1 MKRDIKI
8 NYGKIEDIIS
18 NIIKYDGALNNMESS
33 LNCIKGEINNSTG
46 ESIDSLLNNY
56 ELLIK
61 NIGICKE
68 ELNDLRKILSD
79 YINEMSGYAQAIH
92 RGSLIRID
100 RNDVWWNIKSMEG
113 IINQI
118 TDEQLRWGYNYSG
131 SWSSDKDVIRRE
143 EYNASQIESINHIV
157 EKYVNKLNG
166 KIQEIYAIH
175 NSKVIPF
182 ENTDDAF
189 RDKAWNMYWKCT
201 GLGDWV
207 GDFFGFLDKSFNNI
221 IDGVLKGL
229 TDLVVGLAQLAIGAV
244 EYVGSCAVVVLCEPF
259 GGAPDWAKNKVN
271 EDNELI
277 SSILKDPAL
286 IIEGIA
292 QDASDAIDE
301 KGICYSV
308 GYLGGTFLG
317 TKCLDK
323 ITKGVKGLIS
333 GGKAATINSLD
344 DIARYGLNSLDDII
358 EKAGIQS
365 VDDLTRIGVTSAEDL
380 SKLGVNSVDDLAKL
394 GINNIDELRKLGV
407 LPEDLSKIGIKINF
421 ENEIPRTAKEWN
433 EFLSQKYGKDK
444 VYLCTDEK
452 SLINSISEK
461 LEDYRIKIDGDKYAK
476 SAVAYDGKNLD
487 TVSMATSNSHEYNPT
502 ILVDSETF
510 DKDMFN
516 EILEK
521 CSGDE
526 SVAYSKYYEHTLT
539 EDYIRNSISD
549 KFFRSKGLIKDD
561 VISEMKKLT
570 DAIESTK
577 NEARK
582 AGKFSILTGEP
593 SFKDWNVE
601 NCAEVWSTRKA
612 ILNGAKFDD
621 ISFKCVQTRIGNY
634 APPCA
639 NCEITF
645 ENLNNIGKGK

>member
-18 NIIKYDGALNNMESS
+18 NIIKYDGALNDMESS
-33 LNCIKGEINNSTG
+33 LNCIKAEINNSTG

-92 RGSLIRID
+92 RGSLIRVD

-118 TDEQLRWGYNYSG
+118 TDEQMRWGYNYSG
-131 SWSSDKDVIRRE
+131 SWSSDKDVIERE
-143 EYNASQIESINHIV
+143 EHNGRQIESINHIV
-157 EKYVNKLNG
+157 EKYVNILNQ

-189 RDKAWNMYWKCT
+189 RDRAWNMYWKCT
-201 GLGDWV
+201 GFGDWV

-259 GGAPDWAKNKVN
+259 GGAPDWIKNKV
-271 EDNELI
+271 DSGNELI

-317 TKCLDK
+317 TKGLDK
-323 ITKGVKGLIS
+323 ITKGVKGLIT
-333 GGKAATINSLD
+333 GGKAATINSVD

-365 VDDLTRIGVTSAEDL
+365 VDDLARIGVTSAEDL

-394 GINNIDELRKLGV
+394 GINNIDELRKLGISS
-407 LPEDLSKIGIKINF
+407 EELSKVGIKTNF
-421 ENEIPRTAKEWN
+421 ENEIPLTGEEWN
-433 EFLSQKYGKDK
+433 EFLSEKYGPENVTWETKELSNPKLFK
-444 VYLCTDEK
+444 VSDSALNH
-452 SLINSISEK
+452 SSI
-461 LEDYRIKIDGDKYAK
+461 GDF
-476 SAVAYDGKNLD
+476 
-487 TVSMATSNSHEYNPT
+487 TYNPKT
-502 ILVDSETF
+502 GKVSKMKGGGHGQANIDFLDANGLKYEIVDTYPNGVRVGNVEDHKVKAKRTGNNQSWFPKNWT
-510 DKDMFN
+510 
-516 EILEK
+516 
-521 CSGDE
+521 E
-526 SVAYSKYYEHTLT
+526 SDIVNAGEYVGNLKENINAA
-539 EDYIRNSISD
+539 D
-549 KFFRSKGLIKDD
+549 G
-561 VISEMKKLT
+561 VISYGEVNGVRVGVIRT
-570 DAIESTK
+570 NGQISTVFPDAIMQ
-577 NEARK
+577 
-582 AGKFSILTGEP
+582 P
-593 SFKDWNVE
+593 
-601 NCAEVWSTRKA
+601 
-612 ILNGAKFDD
+612 
-621 ISFKCVQTRIGNY
+621 
-634 APPCA
+634 
-639 NCEITF
+639 
-645 ENLNNIGKGK
+645 

>member
-18 NIIKYDGALNNMESS
+18 NIIKYDGALNDMEAS
-33 LNCIKGEINNSTG
+33 LKYIKAEINNSTG

-92 RGSLIRID
+92 RGSLIRVD

-118 TDEQLRWGYNYSG
+118 TDEQMRWGYNYSG
-131 SWSSDKDVIRRE
+131 SWSSDKDVIERE
-143 EYNASQIESINHIV
+143 EHNGRQIESINHIV
-157 EKYVNKLNG
+157 EKYVNILNQ

-229 TDLVVGLAQLAIGAV
+229 TDLVVGLVQLAIGAV

-277 SSILKDPAL
+277 LSILKDPAL
-286 IIEGIA
+286 IVEGIA

-301 KGICYSV
+301 KGICYSA

-317 TKCLDK
+317 TKGLDK
-323 ITKGVKGLIS
+323 IAKGVKGLIS

-365 VDDLTRIGVTSAEDL
+365 VDDLARIGVTSAEDL
-380 SKLGVNSVDDLAKL
+380 SKLGVNSVDDLARL
-394 GINNIDELRKLGV
+394 GINNIDELSKLGI
-407 LPEDLSKIGIKINF
+407 LPEDLSKAGIKGVRQPVSVNA
-421 ENEIPRTAKEWN
+421 NEIR
-433 EFLSQKYGKDK
+433 FSQSSVNGA
-444 VYLCTDEK
+444 DE
-452 SLINSISEK
+452 IISSMK
-461 LEDYRIKIDGDKYAK
+461 ANGWKGDPIDVIKM
-476 SAVAYDGKNLD
+476 SDGKL
-487 TVSMATSNSHEYNPT
+487 TT
-502 ILVDSETF
+502 IDNTRVVAAREAGIDAKAIIH
-510 DKDMFN
+510 DAN
-516 EILEK
+516 EILPENLIDRFTTK
-521 CSGDE
+521 
-526 SVAYSKYYEHTLT
+526 
-539 EDYIRNSISD
+539 
-549 KFFRSKGLIKDD
+549 KGVPK
-561 VISEMKKLT
+561 T
-570 DAIESTK
+570 WG
-577 NEARK
+577 EAME
-582 AGKFSILTGEP
+582 L
-593 SFKDWNVE
+593 
-601 NCAEVWSTRKA
+601 
-612 ILNGAKFDD
+612 
-621 ISFKCVQTRIGNY
+621 RIGKQK
-634 APPCA
+634 AS
-639 NCEITF
+639 F
-645 ENLNNIGKGK
+645 RNNNPFGADVMERIGK

>member
-18 NIIKYDGALNNMESS
+18 NIIKYDGALNDMEAS
-33 LNCIKGEINNSTG
+33 LNCIKAEINNSTG

-92 RGSLIRID
+92 RGSLIRVD

-118 TDEQLRWGYNYSG
+118 TDEQMRWGYNYSG

-143 EYNASQIESINHIV
+143 EHNGRQIESINHIV
-157 EKYVNKLNG
+157 EKYVNTLNQ

-189 RDKAWNMYWKCT
+189 RDRAWNMYWKCT
-201 GLGDWV
+201 GFGDWV

-277 SSILKDPAL
+277 LSILKDPAL

-292 QDASDAIDE
+292 QDASDAVDE
-301 KGICYSV
+301 KGICYSA

-317 TKCLDK
+317 TKSLDK
-323 ITKGVKGLIS
+323 IAKGVKGLIS
-333 GGKAATINSLD
+333 GTETGTIKTLEQGATQALKSIKDILNKAGNKSIEQLDKIITKVYSRINGVLDVEVAGYGRIRIKESSLLD
-344 DIARYGLNSLDDII
+344 DVDKICKDRYVKWIEGKSSEGVTQAERIIPGTPGIVTGGSSTKLGKNIMESIGLKRSTKWTGHQAQHIIPAEMADNPIIKKMGMDLDN
-358 EKAGIQS
+358 ATNGILLRTPDAELSAMSRHRGYHSVYNDVVRNELNKLNINQS
-365 VDDLTRIGVTSAEDL
+365 VDVLQKQVFDLQSDL
-380 SKLGVNSVDDLAKL
+380 RRLQESGLPLYPSQGATVDLWER
-394 GINNIDELRKLGV
+394 N
-407 LPEDLSKIGIKINF
+407 LSKI
-421 ENEIPRTAKEWN
+421 
-433 EFLSQKYGKDK
+433 
-444 VYLCTDEK
+444 
-452 SLINSISEK
+452 
-461 LEDYRIKIDGDKYAK
+461 
-476 SAVAYDGKNLD
+476 
-487 TVSMATSNSHEYNPT
+487 
-502 ILVDSETF
+502 
-510 DKDMFN
+510 
-516 EILEK
+516 
-521 CSGDE
+521 
-526 SVAYSKYYEHTLT
+526 
-539 EDYIRNSISD
+539 
-549 KFFRSKGLIKDD
+549 
-561 VISEMKKLT
+561 
-570 DAIESTK
+570 
-577 NEARK
+577 RK
-582 AGKFSILTGEP
+582 
-593 SFKDWNVE
+593 
-601 NCAEVWSTRKA
+601 
-612 ILNGAKFDD
+612 
-621 ISFKCVQTRIGNY
+621 
-634 APPCA
+634 
-639 NCEITF
+639 
-645 ENLNNIGKGK
+645 

>member
-18 NIIKYDGALNNMESS
+18 NIIKYDGALNDMEAS
-33 LNCIKGEINNSTG
+33 LKYIKAEINNSTG

-92 RGSLIRID
+92 RGSLIRVD

-118 TDEQLRWGYNYSG
+118 TDEQMRWGYNYSG

-157 EKYVNKLNG
+157 EKYVNTLNQ

-189 RDKAWNMYWKCT
+189 RDRAWNMYWKCT

-229 TDLVVGLAQLAIGAV
+229 TDLVVGIAQLAIGAV

-259 GGAPDWAKNKVN
+259 GGAPDWIKNKVN

-277 SSILKDPAL
+277 LSILKDPAL
-286 IIEGIA
+286 IVEGIA
-292 QDASDAIDE
+292 QDASDAVDE
-301 KGICYSV
+301 KGICYSA

-317 TKCLDK
+317 TKGLDK
-323 ITKGVKGLIS
+323 IAKGVKGLIS

-344 DIARYGLNSLDDII
+344 DIARYGLNSLDDVI

-365 VDDLTRIGVTSAEDL
+365 VDDLARIGVTSSEDL
-380 SKLGVNSVDDLAKL
+380 AKLGVNSVDDLARL
-394 GINNIDELRKLGV
+394 GINNIDELSKLGI
-407 LPEDLSKIGIKINF
+407 LPEDLSKAGIKGVRQPVSVNA
-421 ENEIPRTAKEWN
+421 NEIR
-433 EFLSQKYGKDK
+433 FSQSSVNGA
-444 VYLCTDEK
+444 DE
-452 SLINSISEK
+452 IISSMK
-461 LEDYRIKIDGDKYAK
+461 ANGWKGDPIDVIKM
-476 SAVAYDGKNLD
+476 SDGKL
-487 TVSMATSNSHEYNPT
+487 TT
-502 ILVDSETF
+502 IDNTRVVAAREAGIDAKAIIH
-510 DKDMFN
+510 DAN
-516 EILEK
+516 EILPENLIDRFTTK
-521 CSGDE
+521 
-526 SVAYSKYYEHTLT
+526 
-539 EDYIRNSISD
+539 
-549 KFFRSKGLIKDD
+549 KGVPK
-561 VISEMKKLT
+561 T
-570 DAIESTK
+570 WG
-577 NEARK
+577 EAME
-582 AGKFSILTGEP
+582 L
-593 SFKDWNVE
+593 
-601 NCAEVWSTRKA
+601 
-612 ILNGAKFDD
+612 
-621 ISFKCVQTRIGNY
+621 RIGKQK
-634 APPCA
+634 AS
-639 NCEITF
+639 F
-645 ENLNNIGKGK
+645 RNNNPFGADVMERIGK

>member
-18 NIIKYDGALNNMESS
+18 NIIKYDGALNDMEAS
-33 LNCIKGEINNSTG
+33 LNCIKGQINNSTG

-92 RGSLIRID
+92 RGSLIRVD

-118 TDEQLRWGYNYSG
+118 TDEQMRWGYNYSG

-157 EKYVNKLNG
+157 EKYVNILNQ

-189 RDKAWNMYWKCT
+189 RDRAWNMYWKCT

-259 GGAPDWAKNKVN
+259 GGAPDWIKNKMN
-271 EDNELI
+271 SGNELI

-317 TKCLDK
+317 TKGLDK

-333 GGKAATINSLD
+333 GGKGATINSLD
-344 DIARYGLNSLDDII
+344 DIGRYGLNSLDDII

-394 GINNIDELRKLGV
+394 GIDNIDELSKLGISAD
-407 LPEDLSKIGIKINF
+407 DLSRSGIKTNF
-421 ENEIPRTAKEWN
+421 ENEIPLTGEEWN
-433 EFLSQKYGKDK
+433 EFLSEKYGPKNVTWETKGAGNLKFKEGYYVEHTTGPVQKFTERNGISGGHNYDEFKNYFNDESNKYQLVEISRKQHPDIDGIFDIEYKAKYEKMDYTGTKGSGEYKTIPNGDK
-444 VYLCTDEK
+444 VYKKTVYNQKIISNDEIIDLSK
-452 SLINSISEK
+452 KAMEEGIKNERVIK
-461 LEDYRIKIDGDKYAK
+461 LVKQNKMKIRGQANYNGKILK
-476 SAVAYDGKNLD
+476 FEGMKNL
-487 TVSMATSNSHEYNPT
+487 E
-502 ILVDSETF
+502 
-510 DKDMFN
+510 
-516 EILEK
+516 
-521 CSGDE
+521 
-526 SVAYSKYYEHTLT
+526 
-539 EDYIRNSISD
+539 
-549 KFFRSKGLIKDD
+549 
-561 VISEMKKLT
+561 
-570 DAIESTK
+570 
-577 NEARK
+577 
-582 AGKFSILTGEP
+582 TGEI
-593 SFKDWNVE
+593 E
-601 NCAEVWSTRKA
+601 NAYPVLEWEK
-612 ILNGAKFDD
+612 
-621 ISFKCVQTRIGNY
+621 
-634 APPCA
+634 
-639 NCEITF
+639 
-645 ENLNNIGKGK
+645 

>member
-18 NIIKYDGALNNMESS
+18 NIIKYDDALNDMEAS
-33 LNCIKGEINNSTG
+33 LNYIKAEINNSTG
-46 ESIDSLLNNY
+46 ESIDSLLDNY

-92 RGSLIRID
+92 RGSLIRVD

-118 TDEQLRWGYNYSG
+118 TDEQMRWGYNYSG

-143 EYNASQIESINHIV
+143 EHNGRQIESINHIV
-157 EKYVNKLNG
+157 EKYVNTLNQ

-189 RDKAWNMYWKCT
+189 RDRAWNMYWKCT

-277 SSILKDPAL
+277 LSILKDPAL

-292 QDASDAIDE
+292 QDASDAVDE
-301 KGICYSV
+301 KGICYSA

-317 TKCLDK
+317 TKGLDK

-333 GGKAATINSLD
+333 GTETATIKSLEQGATQALKSIKDIFNKAGNKSIEELNKIVTKVYSRVNGVLDVEVAGYGRIRIKESSLLD
-344 DIARYGLNSLDDII
+344 DVDKICKDRYVKWAEGKSLEVAAEAEKNISKIKEIEVKFNYRTKYDEGEFARQLADQEAGMNKLTVDEYLKNRERYIAEGRAIEGNAAQKIARENAYLDKVREFRKRGL
-358 EKAGIQS
+358 
-365 VDDLTRIGVTSAEDL
+365 SAEE
-380 SKLGVNSVDDLAKL
+380 AKIETQKWIDTQAAL
-394 GINNIDELRKLGV
+394 HNPDQIAGGNPLNIGGMGDK
-407 LPEDLSKIGIKINF
+407 KINSS
-421 ENEIPRTAKEWN
+421 IG
-433 EFLSQKYGKDK
+433 SQWK
-444 VYLCTDEK
+444 
-452 SLINSISEK
+452 
-461 LEDYRIKIDGDKYAK
+461 YRIDM
-476 SAVAYDGKNLD
+476 LD
-487 TVSMATSNSHEYNPT
+487 E
-502 ILVDSETF
+502 
-510 DKDMFN
+510 
-516 EILEK
+516 EIRALGEKMTELEK
-521 CSGDE
+521 
-526 SVAYSKYYEHTLT
+526 
-539 EDYIRNSISD
+539 
-549 KFFRSKGLIKDD
+549 RSTYLN
-561 VISEMKKLT
+561 VKL
-570 DAIESTK
+570 
-577 NEARK
+577 R
-582 AGKFSILTGEP
+582 
-593 SFKDWNVE
+593 
-601 NCAEVWSTRKA
+601 
-612 ILNGAKFDD
+612 
-621 ISFKCVQTRIGNY
+621 Y
-634 APPCA
+634 
-639 NCEITF
+639 
-645 ENLNNIGKGK
+645 